1 MHLQSPAFA
10 ARQLIPPL
18 YTCDGADHSP
28 PLHWHDIPPGTVS
41 LALICDDPDAPGKTW
56 VHWVIYNLSPSTSQ
70 LPAAVPPQPE
80 LADGARQGKNDF
92 GRLGYGGPCPPSGV
106 HGYVFKLYA
115 LDSWLG
121 LKPGAS
127 KVEVEQAMAGHILE
141 QTELVGCYGRSRS

>member
-1 MHLQSPAFA
+1 MRLESSAFA
-10 ARQLIPPL
+10 AQQLIPPI

-28 PLHWHDIPPGTVS
+28 PLHWHDIPPETIS
-41 LALICDDPDAPGKTW
+41 LALIC
-56 VHWVIYNLSPSTSQ
+56 
-70 LPAAVPPQPE
+70 
-80 LADGARQGKNDF
+80 NDF

-115 LDSWLG
+115 LDTWLG

-127 KVEVEQAMAGHILE
+127 KVQVEQAMAGHILE